1 MLPLVSLAEIDC
13 LFGSIVTGLLSVLW
27 ICPRLTASMNLD
39 VVIAVLFEWFPPSVC
54 NASQTR
60 AAMMT
65 SGKSALRKKRFT
77 GSPA

>member
-1 MLPLVSLAEIDC
+1 
-13 LFGSIVTGLLSVLW
+13 
-27 ICPRLTASMNLD
+27 MNPD
-39 VVIAVLFEWFPPSVC
+39 VVIGVVFVPPWPSVC

-77 GSPA
+77 RSPG

>member
-1 MLPLVSLAEIDC
+1 MNWYVVNGVV
-13 LFGSIVTGLLSVLW
+13 FVLW
-27 ICPRLTASMNLD
+27 L
-39 VVIAVLFEWFPPSVC
+39 PSVC

-77 GSPA
+77 RCPG